1 MRTKLTI
8 AFVALI
14 LAAPSVLAQAK
25 QTITG
30 TVTDSMCG
38 AHHMMK
44 NKTAAECTRECVKQ
58 GSDFALASNDK
69 VYTLKGD
76 KAQFDKYAG
85 QTVKIKRD
93 DCRLRAC
100 GRVHCAGE
108 IIWQG

>member
-1 MRTKLTI
+1 MRTKLTL
-8 AFVALI
+8 AVVALT
-14 LAAPSVLAQAK
+14 LSAANLFAQAK

-44 NKTAAECTRECVKQ
+44 NLTPAQCTRECVKQ
-58 GSDFALASNDK
+58 GSDFALATGSK

-85 QTVKIKRD
+85 QTVKIKGTIGGSD
-93 DCRLRAC
+93 LTVDTIAPSK
-100 GRVHCAGE
+100 
-108 IIWQG
+108 